1 MRSFIGVAILLPMFA
16 IATWG
21 SDWFCDGSQ
30 CLYRTND
37 PQDWR
42 SARKICYKLD
52 GDLVVVRSW
61 SENMI
66 VKVLCGSS
74 SRPTSHCWIGL
85 HDKNWEGRWQWID
98 NSHHD
103 KYWCHGEPDNADG
116 GSDFVVIWSG
126 NGCWSDSP
134 HSRQLKGICR
144 TRGCK
149 GCSNG
154 YYARNQ
160 CSPWQTESCTRCSSC
175 SAGYY
180 QKTRCSGSQN
190 TVCSRCSSCSS
201 GYYQVASCSSSRNT
215 VCSRCSSCTSGYYI
229 SQTCSSSRNTVCS
242 RCYSCSAGYYVS
254 RHCSSQ
260 RNTVCSTCGS
270 CSAGYYIST
279 PCSTNQNTV
288 CSRCQSCDVGWYI
301 STPCSSSQNTVCS
314 TYTPTNTPTQIPTER
329 PTHRPT
335 SSPTDTPTVPP
346 TSNPTL
352 SPTNPCIDNY
362 EFCSHVADNGF
373 CFHDDDDIREET
385 QITCALSCGT
395 CFNGTM
401 SPSHQPSL
409 LPTQAPTSPTSAPT
423 QRPSTRTPTGFP
435 TDRPS
440 TNTPTLTPSTKTPTL
455 MPTNTPSTNNP
466 TQIPSTKP
474 SQKPSETPTKT
485 PTSPPTG
492 SPTCLDLIGYC
503 GTIISACNSAHVATQ
518 AMMAKNCASTC
529 GFCSLSPTQTPSVPC
544 VDSYGYCAEG
554 ALAGGCHTKNNEAR
568 MNFIIDCPVSCG
580 TCNGG
585 TVVPTSRPTAFPTDF
600 PTNVPSDIPSVL
612 PSILPSFR
620 PTAVPTNAPT
630 CVDLIKYC
638 EFVKSSCDSSKL
650 QTDCAHTC
658 GHCTE
663 QPTQTPSTPCVDTH
677 EYCADVAAAG
687 GCYLSDYEAKLQ
699 FHDDCAVSCGTC
711 HNQTVTPTVTP
722 TFNPSYSPTTVPTTC
737 EDVTG
742 YCELLK
748 AHDYCNT
755 SSLLTKMKADCAYTC
770 GYCTKQ
776 PASDD
781 L

>member
-1 MRSFIGVAILLPMFA
+1 MLSFIGVAILLPMFA
-16 IATWG
+16 IADKWG
-21 SDWFCDGSQ
+21 SDWYCDSSE
-30 CLYRTND
+30 CLYRLKDPHNYRASRNLCRQND
-37 PQDWR
+37 GEIVSIR
-42 SARKICYKLD
+42 S
-52 GDLVVVRSW
+52 GG
-61 SENMI
+61 ENSI
-66 VKVLCGSS
+66 VKVLCGNSF
-74 SRPTSHCWIGL
+74 RPTSTCWIGL
-85 HDKNWEGRWQWID
+85 HDSNFETKWQWEGGDR
-98 NSHHD
+98 SS
-103 KYWCHGEPDNADG
+103 YRRWCHGEPDNGDG
-116 GSDFVVIWSG
+116 GSDFVGIWSG
-126 NGCWSDSP
+126 NGCWSDLPEST
-134 HSRQLKGICR
+134 QLKGICR
-144 TRGCK
+144 LRRGCP

-160 CSPWQTESCTRCSSC
+160 CSPWQTEGCTRCSSC
-175 SAGYY
+175 SGGYY

-190 TVCSRCSSCSS
+190 TVCSRCSSCT
-201 GYYQVASCSSSRNT
+201 R
-215 VCSRCSSCTSGYYI
+215 GYYI
-229 SQTCSSSRNTVCS
+229 RQTCSGS
-242 RCYSCSAGYYVS
+242 
-254 RHCSSQ
+254 
-260 RNTVCSTCGS
+260 RNTVCSTCRS
-270 CSAGYYIST
+270 CAAGYYIST
-279 PCSTNQNTV
+279 PCSTYQNTV
-288 CSRCQSCDVGWYI
+288 CSK
-301 STPCSSSQNTVCS
+301 
-314 TYTPTNTPTQIPTER
+314 IPTER
-329 PTHRPT
+329 
-335 SSPTDTPTVPP
+335 P

-352 SPTNPCIDNY
+352 SPTNPCIDKY
-362 EFCSHVADNGF
+362 EFCSHITDNGF
-373 CFHDDDDIREET
+373 CYHDDDDIREET

-435 TDRPS
+435 TVRPS
-440 TNTPTLTPSTKTPTL
+440 TNTPTLNPSTKAPTF
-455 MPTNTPSTNNP
+455 MPTKTPSTNSP

-485 PTSPPTG
+485 PTTKTPTNPPTG
-492 SPTCLDLIGYC
+492 RPTCLDLIGYC
-503 GTIISACNSAHVATQ
+503 GIIISACDSAHVATQ
-518 AMMAKNCASTC
+518 AKMAKDCASTC

-544 VDSYGYCAEG
+544 VDAYGYCAEG
-554 ALAGGCHTKNNEAR
+554 AFAGACHSKNNEAR

-600 PTNVPSDIPSVL
+600 PTNIPSDIPSMM
-612 PSILPSFR
+612 PSILPSFH

-650 QTDCAHTC
+650 KTDCAHTC

-663 QPTQTPSTPCVDTH
+663 EPTQSPSTPCVDTH
-677 EYCADVAAAG
+677 QYCADLAVAG
-687 GCYLSDYEAKLQ
+687 GCYQSDYEAKLQ
-699 FHDDCAVSCGTC
+699 FQDDCPVSCGTC

-722 TFNPSYSPTTVPTTC
+722 TFKPSYSPTTVPTTC
-737 EDVTG
+737 EDVIG

-748 AHDYCNT
+748 AYDYCNT

-770 GYCTKQ
+770 GYCTLQ